1 MPASVPAHKSYD
13 AVILGGGLAGLTLA
27 RQLHLEAP
35 HIRVLVVEKRK
46 HPVREAAFKVGES
59 SVEIGAHYLQVVLK
73 LEPHLRAGQLEKLGL
88 RYFFPQGDNRDLA
101 RRVELGPPMFPPV
114 PSFQLD
120 RGRLENHLLAELRQ
134 CRRRGARRL
143 HGEADRAR
151 SVEPHR
157 RHRNPATGRSERCG
171 RDGSWTPAAA
181 PA

>member
-1 MPASVPAHKSYD
+1 MRLDESSLALRSACACLGSPHATYD

-35 HIRVLVVEKRK
+35 HVRVLVVEKRK

-120 RGRLENHLLAELRQ
+120 RGRLENLLLAELRE

-143 HGEADRAR
+143 HGETARAG
-151 SVEPHR
+151 SVEPHG
-157 RHRNPATGRSERCG
+157 RHRNP
-171 RDGSWTPAAA
+171 
-181 PA
+181 

>member
-1 MPASVPAHKSYD
+1 MQPYD

-27 RQLHLEAP
+27 RQLRLEAP

-59 SVEIGAHYLQVVLK
+59 SVEIGAHYSAG
-73 LEPHLRAGQLEKLGL
+73 RAEARAASARAVSWRSSGCGISS
-88 RYFFPQGDNRDLA
+88 RRATIATSPGASSWA
-101 RRVELGPPMFPPV
+101 RRRFRQC

-120 RGRLENHLLAELRQ
+120 RGRLENLAARRAAAV
-134 CRRRGARRL
+134 RRRGAGRL
-143 HGEADRAR
+143 RGETDCARA
-151 SVEPHR
+151 VEPHR
-157 RHRNPATGRSERCG
+157 RHRNAATGRRARCA